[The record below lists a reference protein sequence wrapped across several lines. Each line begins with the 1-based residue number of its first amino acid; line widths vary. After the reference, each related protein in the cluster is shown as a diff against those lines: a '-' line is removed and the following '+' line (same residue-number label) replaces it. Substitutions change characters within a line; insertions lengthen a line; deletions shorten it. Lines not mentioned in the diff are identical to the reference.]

1 MLSSSLSLDSVRLDV
16 AAVLGEEAADVPV
29 DENLQ
34 DLGLDS
40 IRVMTLV
47 ERWRARGHAVEFAEL
62 IEATPTVRGWY
73 GHLSASA
80 SASAS

>member
-1 MLSSSLSLDSVRLDV
+1 MPSPASSLTLDSVLLDV
-16 AAVLGEEAADVPV
+16 AAVLGEEPGDVSV

-47 ERWRARGHAVEFAEL
+47 ERWRAAGNDVEFAAL
-62 IEATPTVRGWY
+62 IEATPTIRGWHE
-73 GHLSASA
+73 HLTAA
-80 SASAS
+80 

>member
-1 MLSSSLSLDSVRLDV
+1 MPSPSLSLDSVRLDV
-16 AAVLGEEAADVPV
+16 AAVLGEEPGDVSV

-47 ERWRARGHAVEFAEL
+47 ERWRAAGTAVEFAEL
-62 IEATPTVRGWY
+62 IEATPTIRGWHA
-73 GHLSASA
+73 HLTAS
-80 SASAS
+80 

>member
-1 MLSSSLSLDSVRLDV
+1 MPSPSLSLDSVRLDV
-16 AAVLGEEAADVPV
+16 AAVLGEEPADVSV

-47 ERWRARGHAVEFAEL
+47 ERWRAAGNRVEFAEL
-62 IEATPTVRGWY
+62 IEATPTIRGWHA
-73 GHLSASA
+73 HLTAA
-80 SASAS
+80 

>member
-1 MLSSSLSLDSVRLDV
+1 MPSPTSSITLDSVLLDV
-16 AAVLGEEAADVPV
+16 AAVLGEEPADVSV

-47 ERWRARGHAVEFAEL
+47 ERWRAAGHRVEFAEL
-62 IEATPTVRGWY
+62 IEATPTIRGWHA
-73 GHLSASA
+73 HLTAS
-80 SASAS
+80 

>member
-1 MLSSSLSLDSVRLDV
+1 PPKGPPMPSLSLDSVLLDV
-16 AAVLGEEAADVPV
+16 AAVLGEEPGDVSV

-47 ERWRARGHAVEFAEL
+47 ERWRAAGTDVEFAEL
-62 IEATPTVRGWY
+62 IEATPTIRGWHR
-73 GHLSASA
+73 HLTAS
-80 SASAS
+80 